1 MQCLK
6 ITIWVMAE
14 LMWCVCRQNC
24 IRLKLKKTDITSRS
38 SRKIKLPSRFED
50 SVTSSRG
57 VKPTKQ
63 SSFDNFVK
71 CGQAQDSKMSI
82 ERLRS
87 DWNLMTDEEKLE
99 FRTQTSAVDY
109 RALDCGDLFFDSD
122 E

>member
-1 MQCLK
+1 MS
-6 ITIWVMAE
+6 
-14 LMWCVCRQNC
+14 
-24 IRLKLKKTDITSRS
+24 KTNIFF
-38 SRKIKLPSRFED
+38 SRFERTRGERNQIFRT

-82 ERLRS
+82 EKLRS

>member
-1 MQCLK
+1 MFVEKLV
-6 ITIWVMAE
+6 TV
-14 LMWCVCRQNC
+14 
-24 IRLKLKKTDITSRS
+24 KLKKTDITSRS

-50 SVTSSRG
+50 SVTSVRG

-82 ERLRS
+82 EKLRS